1 MARLTAAPVYKD
13 IIQSHDLSAGTY
25 AVVSIEAPFKSNIE
39 DAHNEDSYLI
49 CEPSDGSTILA
60 IADGAGG
67 YSGGKEASRLA
78 ISLLRAS
85 LDSGKTNGATYR
97 NQILDA
103 IEACNERLTK
113 NSNGATTIAV
123 VELVA
128 SVMRPYHVGDSSI
141 MVVGQRGLKKFQSV
155 PHSPVGYG
163 IESGYLDAEVSHTHD
178 DRHWVSNLVGQ
189 KEMRIEVGAP
199 FELAPYD
206 TLMICSDG
214 LTDNL
219 PVDQIVC
226 CIQNGPIDQA
236 LGKLV
241 SLAITAMAK
250 ENGHPDDL
258 TIMLYRRAYKINS
271 TKVTESISCTNIP

>member
-1 MARLTAAPVYKD
+1 
-13 IIQSHDLSAGTY
+13 
-25 AVVSIEAPFKSNIE
+25 
-39 DAHNEDSYLI
+39 
-49 CEPSDGSTILA
+49 
-60 IADGAGG
+60 
-67 YSGGKEASRLA
+67 
-78 ISLLRAS
+78 
-85 LDSGKTNGATYR
+85 
-97 NQILDA
+97 
-103 IEACNERLTK
+103 
-113 NSNGATTIAV
+113 
-123 VELVA
+123 
-128 SVMRPYHVGDSSI
+128 
-141 MVVGQRGLKKFQSV
+141 
-155 PHSPVGYG
+155 
-163 IESGYLDAEVSHTHD
+163 
-178 DRHWVSNLVGQ
+178 
-189 KEMRIEVGAP
+189 MRIEVGAP

-271 TKVTESISCTNIP
+271 TKVRESISCTNIP